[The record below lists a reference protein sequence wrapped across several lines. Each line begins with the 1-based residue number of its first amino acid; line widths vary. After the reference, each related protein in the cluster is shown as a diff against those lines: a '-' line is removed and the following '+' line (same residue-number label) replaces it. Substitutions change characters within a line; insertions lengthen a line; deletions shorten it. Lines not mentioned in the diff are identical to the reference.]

1 MSFNRLNNDTCTYAY
16 KLKQSI
22 GPGEYGISEPNIE
35 CNTCFQANPEFRLS
49 NNKRRSTGV
58 SICESEPLIDIDS
71 ELKNI
76 TRKASDCPLKQYR
89 GQKACRKTKDF
100 PDCDNAKTITEHT
113 RLSNPPCTLR
123 CSGWNRWEW
132 LCRNPQDKA
141 LVPFDYQISGRT
153 LAKDNHRPCI
163 PTPLNQYDVY
173 PSPNEEMPQRV
184 VKNCHDDVDN
194 YYSTQWR
201 SCKTYSG
208 YM

>member
-1 MSFNRLNNDTCTYAY
+1 MSFNRLNNDICTYAY
-16 KLKQSI
+16 DLKQSI
-22 GPGEYGISEPNIE
+22 GPGEYGLSEPNIE

-58 SICESEPLIDIDS
+58 SICEPLIDVDS

-76 TRKASDCPLKQYR
+76 TRMASACPLKKYR
-89 GQKACRKTKDF
+89 GQKFCTPKNF
-100 PDCDNAKTITEHT
+100 PDCEDAKTITEHT

-132 LCRNPQDKA
+132 LCQNPQDKA
-141 LVPFDYQISGRT
+141 LVPFDFHISGRT

-163 PTPLNQYDVY
+163 PKPLNQYDVY
-173 PSPNEEMPQRV
+173 PPTIIEEEVNKPQD
-184 VKNCHDDVDN
+184 KYETMDEF
-194 YYSTQWR
+194 YSTHWR
-201 SCKTYSG
+201 ACKTYDG